1 MRVDWTATFQADDD
15 KVSAEVG
22 TATAIYHEGL
32 PDEFRYSVR
41 FTKGDGT
48 KFAKAAKRAI
58 ADSVARQAA
67 EAAMSTRI
75 TAQLNKEVV

>member
-1 MRVDWTATFQADDD
+1 MRVDWTATFQVDDD
-15 KVSAEVG
+15 KVSAKVG

-32 PDEFRYSVR
+32 PNEFRYSVR

-48 KFAKAAKRAI
+48 KFAKAAKRAL
-58 ADSVARQAA
+58 ANRTARQAA